1 VHGKAAVRSQL
12 LTINEIQNLGIIGAG
27 GAGFPTHVKLKSNP
41 DTIIMNAAECEPL
54 LHKDMQII
62 RGHADAVME
71 GFNIAMQITGARD
84 GIIGIK
90 DKHHE
95 EIQLLESKVGGNCR
109 VQAIDDV
116 YPAGDEVTL
125 IYMTTG
131 RIVPPG
137 SLPISAG
144 CVVQNVETLYNI
156 GTKKPVVT
164 KFVSV
169 AGAVEEP
176 ATVEVPV
183 GTTFTEVLSHFKIT
197 AENYV
202 VRSGGLMMGI
212 LEEDLSKVVS
222 KRTSA
227 LIVLPSDHHCVTM
240 YRRFSS
246 DHATDIIAKAGC
258 DQCSFCTELCP
269 RYLLGHPV
277 RPELAMRNRMFTRED
292 QPLANPGNLSCCE
305 CNLCTMYACPEG
317 LDPKGATLID
327 KRLAR
332 SQKPTLRNE
341 QPLVH
346 PMFDYRKVSVTNLK
360 QRLDVNMFRDEG
372 PLKRL
377 DIRPNV
383 VRVPLRQH
391 AGTPSR
397 PAVKQGDRVKKYDL
411 IGNASSEISSTVH
424 ASIDGVVKKISED
437 EITIERV

>member
-1 VHGKAAVRSQL
+1 M
-12 LTINEIQNLGIIGAG
+12 TINEIQSFGIIGAG
-27 GAGFPTHVKLKSNP
+27 GAGFPTHVKLNSNP

-54 LHKDMQII
+54 LHKDMQIL
-62 RGHADAVME
+62 RNHGDEVLE
-71 GFNIAMQITGARD
+71 GFKIAMQLTGARE

-95 EIQLLESKVGGNCR
+95 EIELLESRVSGNCR
-109 VQAIDDV
+109 VQPIDDV

-137 SLPISAG
+137 ALPLSVG

-156 GTKKPVVT
+156 GANKPVVS
-164 KFVSV
+164 KFISV

-183 GTTFTEVLSHFKIT
+183 GTSYAEVLSHFKIT
-197 AENYV
+197 ADEYV
-202 VRSGGLMMGI
+202 VRSGGLMMGV
-212 LEEDLSKVVS
+212 LEQDLNTVVS

-227 LIVLPSDHHCVTM
+227 LIVLPADHYCVTM
-240 YRRFSS
+240 YRRFST
-246 DHATDIIAKAGC
+246 DHAVDIIAKAGC

-292 QPLANPGNLSCCE
+292 LPLTNPGNLSCCE

-327 KRLAR
+327 KRLAK
-332 SQKPTLRNE
+332 SQKTTWSGERPAI
-341 QPLVH
+341 H
-346 PMFDYRKVSVTNLK
+346 PMFEYRKVPVKKLK
-360 QRLDVNMFRDEG
+360 QRLDVTMFRDEG
-372 PLKRL
+372 PLKQL
-377 DIRPNV
+377 NIRPNL

-391 AGTPSR
+391 SGTPAR
-397 PAVKQGDRVKKYDL
+397 PVVKEGDRVKKYEM
-411 IGNASSEISSTVH
+411 IGNASSKISCTVH
-424 ASIDGVVKKISED
+424 ASIDGIVRKITDD
-437 EITIERV
+437 EIIIERV

>member
-1 VHGKAAVRSQL
+1 MTVD
-12 LTINEIQNLGIIGAG
+12 EIQNLGIIGAG
-27 GAGFPTHVKLKSNP
+27 GAGFPTHVKLNSNP

-54 LHKDMQII
+54 LHKDMQIL
-62 RGHADAVME
+62 RNHCDTVLE
-71 GFNIAMQITGARD
+71 GFKIAMQLTGARE

-90 DKHHE
+90 EKHHE
-95 EIQLLESKVGGNCR
+95 EIELLQLKVSGTCR
-109 VQAIDDV
+109 VQPIEDV

-137 SLPISAG
+137 ALPLSVG
-144 CVVQNVETLYNI
+144 CVVQNVETLHNI
-156 GTKKPVVT
+156 GANKPVVS

-176 ATVEVPV
+176 ATVEVPI
-183 GTTFTEVLSHFKIT
+183 GTSYAEVLSHFKIT
-197 AENYV
+197 AEEYA
-202 VRSGGLMMGI
+202 VRSGGLMMGV
-212 LEEDLSKVVS
+212 LEEDLNKAVS

-227 LIVLPSDHHCVTM
+227 LIVLPADHYCVTM

-246 DHATDIIAKAGC
+246 DHAVDLIAKAGC

-317 LDPKGATLID
+317 LDPKGATLMD

-332 SQKPTLRNE
+332 SQKRTWSGERPAL
-341 QPLVH
+341 H
-346 PMFDYRKVSVTNLK
+346 PMFEYRKVPVTKLK
-360 QRLDVNMFRDEG
+360 QRLDVTMFRDEG
-372 PLKRL
+372 PLRQL
-377 DIRPNV
+377 NIHPSL

-391 AGTPSR
+391 TGTSSR
-397 PAVKQGDRVKKYDL
+397 PVVKEGDRVKAYDM
-411 IGNASSEISSTVH
+411 IGTATSDISATVH
-424 ASIDGVVKKISED
+424 ASIDGVVKKITED
-437 EITIERV
+437 DITIERV